1 MPTLSCS
8 RRSALALLVGIICS
22 GAAVAQEVWVITE
35 SGQPMQGTHKPARV
49 IELDAPQRIEAEL
62 TTGLPGDPQKAAPIV
77 RQRLK
82 DGGAS
87 LQQRMQTAYQGVTDA
102 WSMGITTIPAVVV
115 DQRYVL
121 YGETNIDRALA
132 RIAQHRQERP

>member
-1 MPTLSCS
+1 M
-8 RRSALALLVGIICS
+8 
-22 GAAVAQEVWVITE
+22 
-35 SGQPMQGTHKPARV
+35 
-49 IELDAPQRIEAEL
+49 
-62 TTGLPGDPQKAAPIV
+62 

-132 RIAQHRQERP
+132 RIAQHRKERP